1 MIDIFDLIH
10 YLIGIIIL
18 VFILWLLIQTHNYFS
33 KDNIRIANTNT
44 STSTSTSASANA
56 IKK

>member
-18 VFILWLLIQTHNYFS
+18 VFILWLVIQTHNYFS
-33 KDNIRIANTNT
+33 KYNIRIA
-44 STSTSTSASANA
+44 SASTSA